1 MANLKSVKDDL
12 KDGEEVQVVA
22 KDLGSSEV
30 YAQEIKFSPNG
41 RFFTMCSESDFVIYA
56 AHKFAN

>member
-1 MANLKSVKDDL
+1 VNLKSVKEDL
-12 KDGEEVQVVA
+12 KDGEEVVANA

-41 RFFTMCSESDFVIYA
+41 WYFAMCSESDYVIYA
-56 AHKFAN
+56 THKFAN

>member
-1 MANLKSVKDDL
+1 VNLKGVKEDL
-12 KDGEEVQVVA
+12 KDGEEVVVNA

-41 RFFTMCSESDFVIYA
+41 
-56 AHKFAN
+56 